1 MYLHIGG
8 DTVVNT
14 GDIIGIFDMDQST
27 VSYKTRE
34 FLSEAQKNGE
44 IINVSYELPR
54 SFVLCR
60 ENNQCKIYI
69 CQLSPVT
76 LMKRAEQAEL

>member
-14 GDIIGIFDMDQST
+14 KNIIGIFDMDNST

-34 FLSEAQKNGE
+34 FLSEAQKKRE
-44 IINVSYELPR
+44 MYPTTCRDPLYYAEKIINVKFIYASFHR
-54 SFVLCR
+54 SH
-60 ENNQCKIYI
+60 
-69 CQLSPVT
+69 
-76 LMKRAEQAEL
+76 